1 MRRAVLICP
10 GRGSYGKDELG
21 YLARH
26 HAGKS
31 SVTDEFDA
39 LRAASGQQPVTALD
53 GAERFS
59 PGTYSRGDVA
69 SPLIY
74 AASYCDALSLAG
86 DIEVVAVTGN
96 SMGWYTALAVGGA
109 VSARDGFRI
118 VNTMGGL
125 MQQHLIGGQLIYPFV
140 GEDWRDD
147 PRRKADLLAGVEDI
161 DSRAEHVLGLSID
174 LGGMLVLAGN
184 EAGLKAFEAS
194 HPRMQGRFPMRLT
207 NHAGFHTAL
216 QRPVAQEGRQL
227 LPPDMFGGPRFPL
240 IDGRGHIWW
249 PYSSNRDRLWD
260 YTLGHQVTEPYD
272 FTRAVATAAR
282 EFAPDLFI
290 VLGPGTTM
298 GGAVAQSLILSGW
311 RGMTC
316 RGDFREQSRRA
327 AFVINF
333 GDPMQRAGVSKTGDE
348 DQSKTAVP

>member
-26 HAGKS
+26 HSDKS
-31 SVTDEFDA
+31 PVIDEFDA
-39 LRAASGQQPVTALD
+39 QRVAEGQQTVSALD
-53 GAERFS
+53 RADRFS

-74 AASYCDALSLAG
+74 AASYCDAQSLAD

-96 SMGWYTALAVGGA
+96 SMGWYSALAVGGA
-109 VSARDGFRI
+109 LSAGDGFLL
-118 VNTMGGL
+118 VNTMGTL

-140 GEDWRDD
+140 DDDWRDD
-147 PRRKADLLAGVEDI
+147 RQRKADLLAGVDDI
-161 DSRAEHVLGLSID
+161 NSRADHVLGLSID

-184 EAGLKAFEAS
+184 DAGLKAFEAAF
-194 HPRMQGRFPMRLT
+194 PKIQGRFPMRLI

-216 QRPVAQEGRQL
+216 QQPVARKGRQL
-227 LPPDMFGGPRFPL
+227 LPPDMFGGPRYPL
-240 IDGRGHIWW
+240 IDGRGQIWW
-249 PYSSNRDRLWD
+249 PFSTNQDALWD

-272 FTRAVATAAR
+272 FTRAISTAAR

-311 RGMTC
+311 RGLTC
-316 RGDFREQSRRA
+316 KDDFRDQSRSA
-327 AFVINF
+327 PFVINF
-333 GDPMQRAGVSKTGDE
+333 ADPSQRIDVSGP
-348 DQSKTAVP
+348 AVDK